1 MKFPSQLHLTPAFSN
16 GAVGGEYHR
25 SGVVTDAAVFVPNPG
40 QVLNSLFHGLGDGGL
55 PEDDRLVLDAAG
67 NLFGTTSNGGTF
79 NLCPA
84 GCGVVFKVEQ

>member
-1 MKFPSQLHLTPAFSN
+1 
-16 GAVGGEYHR
+16 
-25 SGVVTDAAVFVPNPG
+25 VPNPG